1 MCPRASLF
9 LFHTAT
15 TPANAQLRL
24 LQCLGSMPWVIQLL
38 LLGEGIIGKLK
49 KRNRTDRD
57 RQTERQL
64 LLLAQ
69 PIRLVAPMTVICFF
83 YGTKREM
90 IVVNTLPCQ
99 LIQAEVEG
107 YWTEALN
114 TEDCQPNIISSL
126 GNITPSLVLQ

>member
-1 MCPRASLF
+1 LESLRKE
-9 LFHTAT
+9 TGQT
-15 TPANAQLRL
+15 ET
-24 LQCLGSMPWVIQLL
+24 
-38 LLGEGIIGKLK
+38 
-49 KRNRTDRD
+49 D

-69 PIRLVAPMTVICFF
+69 PIRLVAPMTLICFF

-99 LIQAEVEG
+99 LIQTEVEG

-126 GNITPSLVLQ
+126 GNITPSLALQ

>member
-24 LQCLGSMPWVIQLL
+24 LQCLGSMSWVVQLL
-38 LLGEGIIGKLK
+38 LLREGIIVKLK
-49 KRNRTDRD
+49 KRNRTERD

-69 PIRLVAPMTVICFF
+69 PIRLVAPMTLICFF
-83 YGTKREM
+83 DGTKREM
-90 IVVNTLPCQ
+90 IVINCLPYQ
-99 LIQAEVEG
+99 IIQTEVEG

-114 TEDCQPNIISSL
+114 TDDCQPNII
-126 GNITPSLVLQ
+126 I